1 MTIKVQVSSSF
12 PANPLP
18 TGVTQIVTA
27 AGTTAVLAT
36 TRFLVFQKPVA
47 SPSLFNLP
55 PGFNGAKIKVSDQ
68 TGLAQDMTANP
79 SGADKVM
86 GVNGPM
92 IVASSGGTPQ
102 SGGVA
107 VLEFNSEIS
116 DWIVSR

>member
-18 TGVTQIVTA
+18 TGVTQIVATA
-27 AGTTAVLAT
+27 GITTVLPT
-36 TRFLVFQKPVA
+36 TRFLVFQKSVA
-47 SPSLFNLP
+47 SPSPFNLP
-55 PGFNGAKIKVSDQ
+55 AGTNGAKIKVSDQ
-68 TGLAQDMTANP
+68 TGLAQDMTAIP
-79 SGADKVM
+79 LGADKVM
-86 GVNGPM
+86 GENGPM

-107 VLEFNSEIS
+107 VLEYNSEIL